1 MRRLYRYQ
9 YAFIMLL
16 SCVCSL
22 FMITV
27 VQNELGSGAWT
38 AFFLCLVPGMA
49 VGAVF
54 AGIFARNEGLT
65 LHEIHMEAYG
75 RKAGKL
81 MTWIYI
87 LFFLLTGSVLLDYYG
102 LYTLNTV
109 LKMMRLPVF
118 IGAVALAAAYTAG
131 KGSEILGRLGVI
143 LGALLLTMA
152 VISVALQFIQGDVDK
167 LFPIFGTSADKLLLA
182 VASLVAVE
190 FGEMTAV
197 ITFLPDVV
205 QKKKLIR
212 LNLWTMLAGNGL
224 VALFAIGGV
233 LVTGQ
238 TGGDVGFIRSVRS
251 PGFGTVISSMEILA
265 VGAFFFG
272 AVFRLAVNICAI
284 CRCMKDTLGLRSEKN
299 LALPVAGLMVGL
311 SQLLTVSE
319 EVIGRYLMHIYP
331 YIALFPA
338 LVLPLITLGLS
349 RKRRRVWR

>member
-27 VQNELGSGAWT
+27 VQNELGSGAWI
-38 AFFLCLVPGMA
+38 AFFLCLVPGM
-49 VGAVF
+49 
-54 AGIFARNEGLT
+54 
-65 LHEIHMEAYG
+65 
-75 RKAGKL
+75 
-81 MTWIYI
+81 
-87 LFFLLTGSVLLDYYG
+87 
-102 LYTLNTV
+102 
-109 LKMMRLPVF
+109 
-118 IGAVALAAAYTAG
+118 
-131 KGSEILGRLGVI
+131 
-143 LGALLLTMA
+143 
-152 VISVALQFIQGDVDK
+152 
-167 LFPIFGTSADKLLLA
+167 
-182 VASLVAVE
+182 
-190 FGEMTAV
+190 
-197 ITFLPDVV
+197 
-205 QKKKLIR
+205 
-212 LNLWTMLAGNGL
+212 
-224 VALFAIGGV
+224 
-233 LVTGQ
+233 
-238 TGGDVGFIRSVRS
+238 
-251 PGFGTVISSMEILA
+251 A